1 MSTAVAKAVRVVVR
15 DTTKNNEPV
24 RVALVHP
31 SKVQEYKHK
40 LEPHLYVS
48 REWR

>member
-1 MSTAVAKAVRVVVR
+1 MSTAKCVRLVVR
-15 DTTKNNEPV
+15 DTMKNNEPV
-24 RVALVHP
+24 TVALVHP

-40 LEPHLYVS
+40 LPAHLYVS

>member
-1 MSTAVAKAVRVVVR
+1 MSTATAVRVVVR

-31 SKVQEYKHK
+31 SKVQQYKHE
-40 LEPHLYVS
+40 LPSHLYVS